1 MRTVYESFQVVVC
14 GGGLAGLC
22 AAVAAARQGV
32 TVALIHNRP
41 VLGGNSS
48 SEVGVTPHGA
58 AAFHGYARETGIL
71 SELLI
76 EERARNHAE
85 IYENGWTNSVWDLV
99 LYDLAVTMPGLT
111 LHLNTDIR
119 DVQMTD
125 VRTIAAVVAVVH
137 NAETELVIT
146 GKTFI
151 DCTGDGLVADA
162 AGCIWRMGSEGRE
175 EFGEPD
181 APLTA
186 SALFLE
192 PAAPGKLRIDIGL
205 NSPAMI
211 RSVYQAME
219 RQAAAVE
226 PGHWVTNPW
235 NFHAVGSFAE
245 RLPWDSTVLT
255 TDKGP
260 TLAKARHLVVR
271 RPDGRLTVVVA
282 NRSADTPQTF
292 RIATGITGG
301 TWKVL
306 ALHPR

>member
-162 AGCIWRMGSEGRE
+162 ADCIWRMGSEGRE
-175 EFGEPD
+175 EFGEPH

-235 NFHAVGSFAE
+235 
-245 RLPWDSTVLT
+245 DSTVLT
-255 TDKGP
+255 TDEGP